1 MSTIFK
7 SSILDHQL
15 EQVTD
20 MALEQLQKAGLS
32 RMEGSTLSK
41 DERTNCNQGKFH
53 GLCTV
58 LAS

>member
-1 MSTIFK
+1 MRG

-20 MALEQLQKAGLS
+20 MASEGRNGLG

-41 DERTNCNQGKFH
+41 DERTNCDQGKFH

-58 LAS
+58 LSS